1 VSSTTVD
8 PAERSA
14 AGSWL
19 AAFYRS
25 TLGRK
30 VVMAVTGV
38 VLVTF
43 VIVHVGGNLLMFS
56 GPEPMNA
63 YAAFLKKS
71 AAILWSVRLVL
82 LASLFLHVHAAW
94 SLTRQNRAARP
105 ERYAKLERQSA
116 TFSAASLRVGGVLLL
131 AFIVFH
137 LLHFTTGNLHP
148 QFDAED
154 PYGNVI
160 IGFSVP
166 AVAVFYLA
174 AMAALALH
182 LHHGVWSL
190 FQTLGWNHPH
200 VNPLRRRVAT
210 ALSFLVPLA
219 FSAIV
224 VAVAFGVIA

>member
-1 VSSTTVD
+1 
-8 PAERSA
+8 
-14 AGSWL
+14 
-19 AAFYRS
+19 
-25 TLGRK
+25 
-30 VVMAVTGV
+30 MAVTGV

-43 VIVHVGGNLLMFS
+43 VLVHVSGNLLMFS

-71 AAILWSVRLVL
+71 AAILWSVRLLL

-105 ERYAKLERQSA
+105 DRYAKLQRQSA
-116 TFSAASLRVGGVLLL
+116 TFSAVSLRLGGVLLL
-131 AFIVFH
+131 AFVIFH
-137 LLHFTTGNLHP
+137 LLHFTTGTLHP

-166 AVAVFYLA
+166 AVSVFYLV

-182 LHHGVWSL
+182 LHHGIWSL

-200 VNPLRRRVAT
+200 VNPIRRRLAT
-210 ALSFLVPLA
+210 VLALLVPVA

-224 VAVAFGVIA
+224 LAVALGRIA